1 MNGMHGYKPDLA
13 PVCALTMTIGKRQLI
28 GDMADARYQ
37 TGAIETGTVSGP
49 RISGKV
55 LPGAVDW
62 AKVLSNGLLEPDVKL
77 VIETDDGA
85 LIHVSYVGVVD
96 MGPDAYDKARRGE
109 PFGTIFHPRTVLRMR
124 SSAPAYDWVN
134 RRQFIG
140 IGFLDF
146 AQASPSINYDIYELA
161 VPAPGTE
168 QETPKWS

>member
-1 MNGMHGYKPDLA
+1 MHGYKADLA
-13 PVCALTMTIGKRQLI
+13 PVCALTMMIGKRQVI

-37 TGAIETGTVSGP
+37 TGAIASGTVAGP
-49 RISGKV
+49 RLNGQV

-62 AKVLSNGLLEPDVKL
+62 ARVLPDGILEPEVKL

-96 MGPDAYDKARRGE
+96 MGPRAFEKMKRGE
-109 PFGTIFHPRTVLRMR
+109 SIGTVFHPRTVLRMK

-140 IGFLDF
+140 IGFLDYK
-146 AQASPSINYDIYELA
+146 AASPSINYDIYELA
-161 VPAPGTE
+161 VPAPGAE
-168 QETPKWS
+168 